1 MSPTYFLVC
10 NADSGAGLGIF
21 RADNELAAV
30 DAMLREAACDDAPAP
45 ELLVFPLV
53 ATITGRGPT
62 SQVPDRED
70 AVDFD
75 VKAGDVTVGVT
86 LLVDPF
92 SGELDAWG
100 APDQWCADPKQARR
114 DLGQD
119 CEAAVVAVCRAAH
132 KAG

>member
-10 NADSGAGLGIF
+10 NANTGAGLGIF

-45 ELLVFPLV
+45 ELLAFPLV
-53 ATITGRGPT
+53 ATVTSRGAAST
-62 SQVPDRED
+62 VPDRAD

-75 VKAGDVTVGVT
+75 VKAGDVTVSVT

-92 SGELDAWG
+92 SGQLDVWG

-114 DLGQD
+114 DLGEGW
-119 CEAAVVAVCRAAH
+119 EAAVVAVCRAA
-132 KAG
+132 A